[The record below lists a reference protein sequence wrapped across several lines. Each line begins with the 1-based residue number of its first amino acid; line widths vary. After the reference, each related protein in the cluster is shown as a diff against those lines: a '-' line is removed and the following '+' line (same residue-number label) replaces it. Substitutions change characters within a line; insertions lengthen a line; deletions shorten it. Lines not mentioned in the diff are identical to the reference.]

1 MKLDVE
7 EEEEAEEDSEI
18 GDLVIVKGTSPENLC
33 TGVIISTEPPESL
46 RFKNR
51 TNQKSVSLWADGGGR
66 IDWESRDWLEVISES
81 R

>member
-1 MKLDVE
+1 VKV
-7 EEEEAEEDSEI
+7 
-18 GDLVIVKGTSPENLC
+18 GDLVVVTGTSPEHQT

-51 TNQKSVSLWADGGGR
+51 TRVGVLWADGGGR
-66 IDWESRDWLEVISES
+66 IDWERTSWLEVISEH

>member
-1 MKLDVE
+1 MQV
-7 EEEEAEEDSEI
+7 

-33 TGVIISTEPPESL
+33 TGVIVSTEPPESL

-51 TNQKSVSLWADGGGR
+51 TRVGVLWADGGGI
-66 IDWESRDWLEVISES
+66 IDWEARDWWEVVSES